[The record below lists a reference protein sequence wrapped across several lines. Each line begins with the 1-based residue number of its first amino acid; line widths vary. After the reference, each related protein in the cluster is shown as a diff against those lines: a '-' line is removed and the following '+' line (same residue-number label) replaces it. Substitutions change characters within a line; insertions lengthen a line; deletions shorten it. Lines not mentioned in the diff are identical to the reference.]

1 MINASDR
8 SPDNDSDDDF
18 LEDEFLEDPLYC
30 AEGGSDSE
38 GPPGIPEDDV
48 DRPRKNKR
56 RSKMGQ
62 VRSIK

>member
-1 MINASDR
+1 MSMTIT
-8 SPDNDSDDDF
+8 
-18 LEDEFLEDPLYC
+18 
-30 AEGGSDSE
+30 EGGSDSE

-48 DRPRKNKR
+48 DRLRKNKR